1 MLKTPNKLSEI
12 EKKYCRCLVKV
23 RGNSK
28 ELKKDKII
36 SPYGIC
42 TNSIYNFRHKKRT
55 KRLGCLKYIDFNK
68 LSFLQLKALTIE
80 KKLNIRKNGRY
91 ISKKNM
97 ISKLNRF
104 IKN

>member
-1 MLKTPNKLSEI
+1 MFKKSHKLSNI
-12 EKKYCRCLVKV
+12 EQRYCSCLIKV
-23 RGNSK
+23 RGKSK
-28 ELKKDKII
+28 ELKKNNII

-68 LSFLQLKALTIE
+68 LTFLQLKALAIE
-80 KKLNIRKNGRY
+80 KKLNIRKKGRY